1 MANYLP
7 VLLVSVSTNAV
18 PDDSSLSTLP
28 RGQVDYLSH
37 DWEEED
43 VWRSWR
49 NMTRQKNEIA
59 NGVRLENASWRT
71 WWKQRNK
78 LKTVTPETLNWLKDS
93 DVTWLYG
100 PLHTAVDWTPP
111 PKPDSVPDSVESS
124 NPASAHDRLDLSSH
138 KPRKTIL
145 KYRSISELLT
155 SDLPTSP
162 VFSPAESDDE
172 EDRSNIQPDLRLLSQ
187 DQFKSHKR
195 PSLMHTKSDTH
206 ISRWGPSRAFRKDSP
221 PRLDPPVA
229 LPVGSPHK
237 SIYFPSSVRASHSQ
251 DSNSSAGGSA
261 GSTERTQ
268 QKKKHISFNTFVE
281 QCIAIEKPKKSSSGL
296 FLGQKEGMWAGGR
309 RGWDED
315 NGYDEDEEDSA
326 GEDDTEIEAPWDIR
340 PLHGSAVGSD
350 SDSPYEEEE
359 EEDDGIIEMRPTSHR
374 HTPKKQGPRSH
385 SKVSTTSSSSS
396 ASTTS
401 ASTSSSSPSRGDD
414 LNSTST
420 SRNPGLASRHASS
433 TTHKPSRRAPPLIR
447 RASDIHVT
455 IAPIAPTML
464 KTTGAWEEGFGDE
477 GANSDDGLAIW
488 SERMW
493 GYSDGKG
500 KRRGSASEEQISDGT
515 PVELVYVPPFGSN
528 YSLGMG
534 VEEEDEEV
542 YGGEDGY
549 EEEEE
554 DDDVVTFGRMKFNK
568 DAKVEND
575 KTEVDRE
582 TVLNTGFGDY
592 ADGGHGAAASLPIP
606 ILDNPSSRSS
616 LSHRTYMHG
625 PQSSHVSSVPT
636 VVVDQGRRGRT
647 VQHVPD
653 AYDFFSGPDLG
664 EEYTGMRKGLRGYP
678 KGTGGRA
685 AIDREAP
692 STSPRS
698 ASTALVEGERENR
711 SLPRESRSRSRSRS
725 HSRTPSPALLSST
738 PKPPHQPS
746 CSPLTLEIPIH
757 ASNALRTPVVA
768 PTQAPDLERRS
779 SSLSPSSAPAQTSSL
794 LSPPPRGRSYQD
806 LAQPNRSQSRGRSST
821 RTPTSASSS
830 WDRDRAG
837 GPGNS
842 STSPIGNLSPD
853 MGIVGTIGVAYAGG
867 RVDREKLVGE
877 RERDQR
883 GRGDEPRGND
893 SGRRGRDRTTGK
905 RLSASVSVSPEP
917 PRSIPPAEEAS
928 SPILGNGRTTVAPPM
943 EASFSSTSSSTSTS
957 SSQTVVGDSERRL
970 KEEQHLRRAEE
981 EHRRTTHPTPSNSP
995 IFEMLMPPVGLV
1007 PTVGLPPSASTAS
1020 VGSSS
1025 RSSGSGSTPTA
1036 AAVSPTRT
1044 SPPPPHSHHVRSS
1057 SVSSTASSTPTKAK
1071 PPPLIPSPSP
1081 SLPSTSYV
1089 SPVSPKTLLIPPVS
1103 LEGGSTIVDKAVG
1116 MVSSAGAFFG
1126 LWHPN
1131 IGGNA

>member
-1 MANYLP
+1 M
-7 VLLVSVSTNAV
+7 
-18 PDDSSLSTLP
+18 
-28 RGQVDYLSH
+28 
-37 DWEEED
+37 
-43 VWRSWR
+43 
-49 NMTRQKNEIA
+49 
-59 NGVRLENASWRT
+59 
-71 WWKQRNK
+71 
-78 LKTVTPETLNWLKDS
+78 
-93 DVTWLYG
+93 TWLYG
-100 PLHTAVDWTPP
+100 PLHTAIDWTPP
-111 PKPDSVPDSVESS
+111 PKPGAVPDSVESS
-124 NPASAHDRLDLSSH
+124 NPASAHDRLDLSFH
-138 KPRKTIL
+138 KPRKPIL

-162 VFSPAESDDE
+162 VFSPTESDDE
-172 EDRSNIQPDLRLLSQ
+172 EDRSNHQPDLQLLSQ
-187 DQFKSHKR
+187 DQFKAHKR
-195 PSLMHTKSDTH
+195 PSLTHTKSDTH

-221 PRLDPPVA
+221 PRVDPPVR
-229 LPVGSPHK
+229 PSVGSPHK
-237 SIYFPSSVRASHSQ
+237 STYFPSSVRASHSQ

-281 QCIAIEKPKKSSSGL
+281 QCIAVEKPKKSMSGV
-296 FLGQKEGMWAGGR
+296 FSGQKEGMWAGGR

-315 NGYDEDEEDSA
+315 NGYFFSFLYFDIVLKQPSRYDEDEENSA
-326 GEDDTEIEAPWDIR
+326 GEDDIEIEAPWDIR

-350 SDSPYEEEE
+350 SDSPYEEED

-374 HTPKKQGPRSH
+374 NTPKKQVMRSH

-401 ASTSSSSPSRGDD
+401 TSTSQSSYSPSRGDNLD
-414 LNSTST
+414 STST
-420 SRNPGLASRHASS
+420 SRNRGLDSRRASS
-433 TTHKPSRRAPPLIR
+433 STQKPSRRPPPLIR

-477 GANSDDGLAIW
+477 GANSDDGLASW

-493 GYSDGKG
+493 VYSDGKG
-500 KRRGSASEEQISDGT
+500 KRKGSASEEQISDGT

-575 KTEVDRE
+575 RTEVDRE
-582 TVLNTGFGDY
+582 TVMGNTGFGDY
-592 ADGGHGAAASLPIP
+592 ADGGHDTAASLPIP
-606 ILDNPSSRSS
+606 ISDNPSSRSS
-616 LSHRTYMHG
+616 LSRRTYMHG
-625 PQSSHVSSVPT
+625 PQTGHVSSVPT
-636 VVVDQGRRGRT
+636 VVVDQGRKGRS

-685 AIDREAP
+685 AIDREAQ

-698 ASTALVEGERENR
+698 ASTALVEGERENC
-711 SLPRESRSRSRSRS
+711 SLHRESRPRSRSRS

-746 CSPLTLEIPIH
+746 SSPLTLEIPIH
-757 ASNALRTPVVA
+757 ASNSLRTPVVA
-768 PTQAPDLERRS
+768 PTLAPDLERRS
-779 SSLSPSSAPAQTSSL
+779 SSVSPSSAPVQTSAL
-794 LSPPPRGRSYQD
+794 LYPPPRGRSYQD
-806 LAQPNRSQSRGRSST
+806 LAQPTRSQSRGRSST

-842 STSPIGNLSPD
+842 STSPIGSLSPD
-853 MGIVGTIGVAYAGG
+853 MGIVGTIGVAYVGG
-867 RVDREKLVGE
+867 RVDREKLGGE

-883 GRGDEPRGND
+883 GRGDEQRGRD
-893 SGRRGRDRTTGK
+893 DGRRGRDRTTGK

-917 PRSIPPAEEAS
+917 PRSIPSTQEAP
-928 SPILGNGRTTVAPPM
+928 SPILGNGRTTGAPPM
-943 EASFSSTSSSTSTS
+943 KISLSSTSSSASTS
-957 SSQTVVGDSERRL
+957 SSQTVVEDIERRL
-970 KEEQHLRRAEE
+970 KEEQYLRRAEE

-995 IFEMLMPPVGLV
+995 IIEMLRPPVGLV
-1007 PTVGLPPSASTAS
+1007 PTVGLPPAASTAI
-1020 VGSSS
+1020 VGSSL
-1025 RSSGSGSTPTA
+1025 RPGGSGSTPTA

-1044 SPPPPHSHHVRSS
+1044 TPSPPHAHHVRSS
-1057 SVSSTASSTPTKAK
+1057 SVSSTTSSTPTKPK
-1071 PPPLIPSPSP
+1071 PPPLIPPPSP

-1089 SPVSPKTLLIPPVS
+1089 SPVSPKVS
-1103 LEGGSTIVDKAVG
+1103 LTPPLSSEGGSTIVDKAVG
-1116 MVSSAGAFFG
+1116 MVSSAGAFLG

-1131 IGGNA
+1131 NGGNANA

>member
-1 MANYLP
+1 
-7 VLLVSVSTNAV
+7 
-18 PDDSSLSTLP
+18 
-28 RGQVDYLSH
+28 
-37 DWEEED
+37 
-43 VWRSWR
+43 
-49 NMTRQKNEIA
+49 
-59 NGVRLENASWRT
+59 
-71 WWKQRNK
+71 
-78 LKTVTPETLNWLKDS
+78 
-93 DVTWLYG
+93 VTWLYG

-111 PKPDSVPDSVESS
+111 PKPGSVPDSVESS

-145 KYRSISELLT
+145 KYRSIGELLT

-172 EDRSNIQPDLRLLSQ
+172 EDRSHQPDLQLLSQ

-195 PSLMHTKSDTH
+195 PSLMHTKSDTY

-221 PRLDPPVA
+221 PRVDPPVH
-229 LPVGSPHK
+229 PSVGSPHK
-237 SIYFPSSVRASHSQ
+237 PIYFPSSVRASHSQ

-281 QCIAIEKPKKSSSGL
+281 QCIAIEKPKKSNSGI

-315 NGYDEDEEDSA
+315 NGYLFFSSFFPDIILKQPFRYDEDEEDSA
-326 GEDDTEIEAPWDIR
+326 GENDIEIEAPWDIR

-350 SDSPYEEEE
+350 SDSPYEEED

-374 HTPKKQGPRSH
+374 HAPKKQVMRSH
-385 SKVSTTSSSSS
+385 SKASTTSSSSS
-396 ASTTS
+396 TSTTS
-401 ASTSSSSPSRGDD
+401 TSASQSSYSPSRSDNLD
-414 LNSTST
+414 STST
-420 SRNPGLASRHASS
+420 SRNFPLVSRRGSS
-433 TTHKPSRRAPPLIR
+433 STHKPSRRPPPLIR
-447 RASDIHVT
+447 RTSDIHVT

-477 GANSDDGLAIW
+477 GANSDDGLTSW
-488 SERMW
+488 SDRMW

-500 KRRGSASEEQISDGT
+500 KRRGSVPEEQISDGT

-549 EEEEE
+549 EEEDD

-575 KTEVDRE
+575 KTEADRE
-582 TVLNTGFGDY
+582 TVMNTGFGDY
-592 ADGGHGAAASLPIP
+592 ADGGHNTVASLPIP
-606 ILDNPSSRSS
+606 ILDNPSSRSL
-616 LSHRTYMHG
+616 LSRRTYMHG
-625 PQSSHVSSVPT
+625 PQTGHVSSVPT
-636 VVVDQGRRGRT
+636 VVVDQGRKGRS
-647 VQHVPD
+647 VQYVPD

-664 EEYTGMRKGLRGYP
+664 EEYTGMRKGFRGYP
-678 KGTGGRA
+678 KGTGGHA
-685 AIDREAP
+685 AIDSEP
-692 STSPRS
+692 QSTSPRS

-711 SLPRESRSRSRSRS
+711 SLHRESRSRSRSRS
-725 HSRTPSPALLSST
+725 QSRTPSPALLSST

-746 CSPLTLEIPIH
+746 SSPLTLEIPIH
-757 ASNALRTPVVA
+757 ASNSLRTPVVD
-768 PTQAPDLERRS
+768 PTPAPDLERRS
-779 SSLSPSSAPAQTSSL
+779 SSVSPSSGPVQTSAL
-794 LSPPPRGRSYQD
+794 LYPPPRGRSYQD
-806 LAQPNRSQSRGRSST
+806 LAPPSRSQSRGRSST

-842 STSPIGNLSPD
+842 STSPIGSLSPD

-867 RVDREKLVGE
+867 RVDREKLGGE

-883 GRGDEPRGND
+883 GRGDEERGRD
-893 SGRRGRDRTTGK
+893 DGRRGRGRTTGK
-905 RLSASVSVSPEP
+905 MLSASVSVSPEP
-917 PRSIPPAEEAS
+917 PVSIPPTEEAS
-928 SPILGNGRTTVAPPM
+928 SPILGNGRMIGAPPM
-943 EASFSSTSSSTSTS
+943 ESSFSSTSSSNSTS
-957 SSQTVVGDSERRL
+957 SSQTVVEDIERRL
-970 KEEQHLRRAEE
+970 KEEQYLRRAEE

-995 IFEMLMPPVGLV
+995 IIEMLMPPVGLV
-1007 PTVGLPPSASTAS
+1007 PTVGLPPAASTAS
-1020 VGSSS
+1020 LGSSS

-1044 SPPPPHSHHVRSS
+1044 SPSPPHSHHVRSS
-1057 SVSSTASSTPTKAK
+1057 SASSTASSTPTKPK

-1081 SLPSTSYV
+1081 SFPSTSYV
-1089 SPVSPKTLLIPPVS
+1089 SPVSPKGLLTPPLS
-1103 LEGGSTIVDKAVG
+1103 SEGGPTIVDKAVG
-1116 MVSSAGAFFG
+1116 MVSSAGVFFG

-1131 IGGNA
+1131 NGGNA